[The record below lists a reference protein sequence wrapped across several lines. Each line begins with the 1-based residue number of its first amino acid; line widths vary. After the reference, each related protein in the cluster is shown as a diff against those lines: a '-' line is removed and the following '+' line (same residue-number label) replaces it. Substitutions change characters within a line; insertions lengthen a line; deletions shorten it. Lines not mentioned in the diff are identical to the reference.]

1 MDFCLSVIEINYG
14 NKVLPLAITIGLMP
28 KIITPALLILENIIL

>member
-1 MDFCLSVIEINYG
+1 MDFLSVCNRNNYG
-14 NKVLPLAITIGLMP
+14 NKVLPLAITIGLIP